1 MGSGLRLGCDE
12 GGGKGAGAALEDG
25 DEKDKCSS
33 NMEMKVRM
41 ADGEQRGFVWVKGV
55 GDEVRS
61 KAESGDSGIASP
73 G

>member
-1 MGSGLRLGCDE
+1 MLV
-12 GGGKGAGAALEDG
+12 EDG
-25 DEKDKCSS
+25 DEG
-33 NMEMKVRM
+33 

-61 KAESGDSGIASP
+61 KPESGDSGIASP